1 MNELKLLYS
10 YEEWKNGTSRN
21 GINSEMKRLSENE
34 ANRLMLAFNFDKTEE
49 EIAEYERLNHEFEV
63 NEKNRK
69 FTELTHGITDLYN
82 KLKYVHDNEDREAK
96 YNDIGRKQC
105 EIEML
110 KEKEE

>member
-21 GINSEMKRLSENE
+21 GINSEMKRLSENA
-34 ANRLMLAFNFDKTEE
+34 ANRLMLALKFDKTEE
-49 EIAEYERLNHEFEV
+49 EIAEYERLNQEFEV
-63 NEKNRK
+63 NEQNRK
-69 FTELTHGITDLYN
+69 FTELTHEITDLYN
-82 KLKYVHDNEDREAK
+82 KLKYVHENEDREAK
-96 YNDIGRKQC
+96 YNEIGRKQC